1 MSSIFLIFLPY
12 LPTERF
18 MDGLLSSVDR
28 LSSFTNVK
36 IKTIY
41 GSCCTKSY
49 FVLIAAFVCFRLLFL
64 ENVPLVINLRHEEG
78 K

>member
-1 MSSIFLIFLPY
+1 MSSIFLIFFTL
-12 LPTERF
+12 LTHLKMVKSF
-18 MDGLLSSVDR
+18 MDGLLSSAYR

-49 FVLIAAFVCFRLLFL
+49 FVLMAAFVCFRLLSSAFSSL
-64 ENVPLVINLRHEEG
+64 
-78 K
+78 